1 MVFILDKQFL
11 PHLKRI
17 FSRIFHLCKLL
28 SPCMYI
34 KRYHKCSGLLHATTF
49 VEYTH
54 YISIYMWI
62 VDGKSEKYGEKIALV
77 VHIGIEA
84 LYKVMERKQKKK
96 TNSEAKREHKLILE
110 NIFTVFFDI
119 SSVSSIH
126 LHCASIQNGRD

>member
-1 MVFILDKQFL
+1 
-11 PHLKRI
+11 
-17 FSRIFHLCKLL
+17 
-28 SPCMYI
+28 
-34 KRYHKCSGLLHATTF
+34 
-49 VEYTH
+49 
-54 YISIYMWI
+54 MWI

-110 NIFTVFFDI
+110 NVFTVFFDI

-126 LHCASIQNGRD
+126 LHCASIQNGRV